1 MSGAGVCLC
10 TDGARTRTGCWA
22 AAPQARGQGW
32 HRQGAEAWPRVT
44 QVRGRGMT
52 KGDTGEGQVQ
62 WAGDR
67 NGAGEPI
74 GFLQA
79 DPGIF

>member
-1 MSGAGVCLC
+1 M
-10 TDGARTRTGCWA
+10 
-22 AAPQARGQGW
+22 
-32 HRQGAEAWPRVT
+32 T